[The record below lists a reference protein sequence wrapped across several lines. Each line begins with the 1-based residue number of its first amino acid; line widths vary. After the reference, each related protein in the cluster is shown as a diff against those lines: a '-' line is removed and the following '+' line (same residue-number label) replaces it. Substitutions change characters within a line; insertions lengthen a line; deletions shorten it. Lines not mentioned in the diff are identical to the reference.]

1 MPKPVNKDRGYC
13 PCRVKGCDEL
23 AAVRRMK
30 DHDRGALYLVCP
42 VHGVDRTSGKH
53 QAALDEWIE
62 QNRVE
67 SRPDPAP
74 TPEPDPAP
82 TPEPDPSPTPE
93 PDPAPAAAG
102 PEPATDPEPAPA
114 LEQPGPDPE
123 PAPEPKPKRR
133 GFLAGALDEF
143 RGWME

>member
-13 PCRVKGCDEL
+13 PCRVKGCNEL

-82 TPEPDPSPTPE
+82 
-93 PDPAPAAAG
+93 AAAG
-102 PEPATDPEPAPA
+102 PEPAADPEPAPA
-114 LEQPGPDPE
+114 LEQPGPEPE

>member
-13 PCRVKGCDEL
+13 PCRVKGCNEL

-62 QNRVE
+62 QHRIE

-74 TPEPDPAP
+74 TPEPG
-82 TPEPDPSPTPE
+82 
-93 PDPAPAAAG
+93 PAPAEAG
-102 PEPATDPEPAPA
+102 PEPAADPEPAPA
-114 LEQPGPDPE
+114 LEQPGPEPE

>member
-74 TPEPDPAP
+74 TPEPDP
-82 TPEPDPSPTPE
+82 SPTPE

>member
-13 PCRVKGCDEL
+13 PCRVKGCNEL

-67 SRPDPAP
+67 SRPDTA
-74 TPEPDPAP
+74 
-82 TPEPDPSPTPE
+82 PTPE

-102 PEPATDPEPAPA
+102 PEPAADPEPAPA
-114 LEQPGPDPE
+114 LEQPGPEPE